1 MALGIVSG
9 IVGIILAIAVGVTH
23 GGAGWVLLTWLL
35 CTIGGIVGFLI
46 GKFLRDW
53 VGEYSFFTS
62 GGFLGLVLGKFNA
75 LYGPMI
81 IGFIIGQVV
90 PLWFVGTRIEKHNKE
105 TRETALTDSDGISK
119 SAKKYVLPLIQQ
131 DEKNYSELYGG
142 LGERKEET
150 KNGKIYVQW
159 ELLRGVKNLNELNSR
174 IVPEFLAL
182 AKDSNN
188 GSEITTLLNVDLKS
202 FIPMRK
208 YASFKYEDYDKSV
221 EEYEKTVYNEI
232 VDYIEKGRKRHY
244 TPYNPDV
251 AAWYKYFDYN
261 QERSGS
267 LTLQE
272 KADYTH
278 WYFDNGKQGTESDYE
293 NYKNKYSAYR
303 NIFYGIIVE
312 EPEMIEYLESHDGLF
327 PGQENK
333 VTEDDIEY
341 FDRATDEK
349 DYDIDFRDMKG
360 KLDGV
365 NLYTKYLKSA
375 IDSYNT
381 DFNAFVTDNW
391 QDYPDTMKLH
401 LEFEKQ
407 SDITDFSE
415 YLKQK
420 KLDYSNTHEQYY
432 DVERPNYLYKNV
444 EELVYNQQQQRSI
457 NQPIFNESVEAF
469 EKDNALTKYFQKA
482 KDSMLNDYYNS
493 DEYKDRLSLYK
504 QLVNIENAKL
514 FIRSVYYIQTDVQN
528 KLEAMRLSNRPEEI
542 LQIEVNTTDG
552 WQKKEITIH
561 LTDDGT
567 ITF

>member
-9 IVGIILAIAVGVTH
+9 IAGIILAIAVGVTH

-81 IGFIIGQVV
+81 AGFIIGQVV

-105 TRETALTDSDGISK
+105 TQETALTDSDGISK
-119 SAKKYVLPLIQQ
+119 SAKKYVLPLIQA

-188 GSEITTLLNVDLKS
+188 GSEIAALVNVDLKS
-202 FIPMRK
+202 FIPMRT

-221 EEYEKTVYNEI
+221 EEYEKTVYHEI
-232 VDYIEKGRKRHY
+232 IDYIEKGRESHY

-261 QERSGS
+261 KERSGK
-267 LTLQE
+267 LALQE

-293 NYKNKYSAYR
+293 NYKNKYSAYSS
-303 NIFYGIIVE
+303 IFYGIIVE
-312 EPEMIEYLESHDGLF
+312 KPEIIEYLESHDGLF

-349 DYDIDFRDMKG
+349 DYDIDFRAPGDSPYK
-360 KLDGV
+360 
-365 NLYTKYLKSA
+365 KYLKSA
-375 IDSYNT
+375 IDSYNE
-381 DFNAFVTDNW
+381 DFNAFVTEHW
-391 QDYPDTMKLH
+391 QEYPDIMKLH

-415 YLKQK
+415 YIKQK
-420 KLDYSNTHEQYY
+420 LDLYNKEVRDSYNSFNYY
-432 DVERPNYLYKNV
+432 WHLYRDIK
-444 EELVYNQQQQRSI
+444 ELVYNSQFREYRIVGGSI
-457 NQPIFNESVEAF
+457 FKESVEAF
-469 EKDNALTKYFQKA
+469 EKDNALTNYFLKA

-514 FIRSVYYIQTDVQN
+514 FIRSEYYIQTDVQN
-528 KLEAMRLSNRPEEI
+528 KLEAMRSSNRPEEI

-552 WQKKEITIH
+552 WQKKEITIY
-561 LTDDGT
+561 LTDDGN

>member
-1 MALGIVSG
+1 MVLGIVSG
-9 IVGIILAIAVGVTH
+9 IVAIFIAIAMGITH
-23 GGAGWVLLTWLL
+23 GGAGWVLLTWVL
-35 CTIGGIVGFLI
+35 CTIGGIIGFLI

-53 VGEYSFFTS
+53 VGEYSFFTD

-81 IGFIIGQVV
+81 AGFIIGQII

-105 TRETALTDSDGISK
+105 TQKTALTDSDGISK
-119 SAKKYVLPLIQQ
+119 SAKKYVLPLIKQ
-131 DEKNYSELYGG
+131 DEQNYRELYGG
-142 LGERKEET
+142 LGDRKEKT

-188 GSEITTLLNVDLKS
+188 GSEIAALLNVDLKS
-202 FIPMRK
+202 FIPMK
-208 YASFKYEDYDKSV
+208 EYASFKYEDYDKSV

-232 VDYIEKGRKRHY
+232 VDYIEKGRERRY

-261 QERSGS
+261 YERSGR
-267 LTLQE
+267 LILQE

-293 NYKNKYSAYR
+293 NYKNKYSAYSAYR
-303 NIFYGIIVE
+303 GIIVE

-341 FDRATDEK
+341 FDRAIDEK
-349 DYDIDFRDMKG
+349 DYNINFRDMNG
-360 KLDGV
+360 KPDRV

-381 DFNAFVTDNW
+381 DFNAFVTGNW

-407 SDITDFSE
+407 SNIADFSE
-415 YLKQK
+415 YIRQK

-432 DVERPNYLYKNV
+432 DVERPNYLYKDV
-444 EELVYNQQQQRSI
+444 KELTYNPQFQRSI
-457 NQPIFNESVEAF
+457 DQPIFNESVEAF
-469 EKDNALTKYFQKA
+469 EKDNALTKYFQNA
-482 KDSMLNDYYNS
+482 KDAMLNDYYNS
-493 DEYKDRLSLYK
+493 DELKID
-504 QLVNIENAKL
+504 
-514 FIRSVYYIQTDVQN
+514 
-528 KLEAMRLSNRPEEI
+528 
-542 LQIEVNTTDG
+542 
-552 WQKKEITIH
+552 
-561 LTDDGT
+561 
-567 ITF
+567 